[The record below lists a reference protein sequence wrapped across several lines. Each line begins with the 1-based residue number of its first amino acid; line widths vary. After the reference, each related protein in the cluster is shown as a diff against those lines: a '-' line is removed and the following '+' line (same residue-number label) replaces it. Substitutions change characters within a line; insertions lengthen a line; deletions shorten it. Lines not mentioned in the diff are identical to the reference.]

1 MIENTSQ
8 QRSAIAV
15 EEGFVVEVQSFLQE
29 LMNAEGISRAE
40 LARRMGVSRARVTQI
55 FSDECKNLTVRLL
68 AKAAHALGQEP
79 SIESELTRRL
89 RSRRDDEDR
98 EALISASPNVVLIWQ
113 DTDGTS
119 MADVDCIGSD
129 ERLDWAVE
137 QLRAGGGRR

>member
-1 MIENTSQ
+1 MIENTSE

-29 LMNAEGISRAE
+29 LMNAEGVTRAE

-89 RSRRDDEDR
+89 RAGRDDEDR
-98 EALISASPNVVLIWQ
+98 EAQISASPNVVALWQ
-113 DTDGTS
+113 DTTGTS
-119 MADVDCIGSD
+119 MADVECTGSD
-129 ERLDWAVE
+129 ERLDGFVE
-137 QLRAGGGRR
+137 RLRAAGGGR